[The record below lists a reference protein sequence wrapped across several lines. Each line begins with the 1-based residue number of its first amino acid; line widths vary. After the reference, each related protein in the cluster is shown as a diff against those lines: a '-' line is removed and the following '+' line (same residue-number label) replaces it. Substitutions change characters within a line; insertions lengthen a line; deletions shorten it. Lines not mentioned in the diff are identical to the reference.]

1 MFERFLKF
9 SSVNIPYIK
18 DSQVNIILEIL
29 SPSRHPWKLDPSC
42 QDVTLWPVKKLI

>member
-9 SSVNIPYIK
+9 SSQNITLIK

-29 SPSRHPWKLDPSC
+29 SPNRHPW
-42 QDVTLWPVKKLI
+42 